1 MELYTHAHD
10 SSQNKIMKTR
20 IRNIYDRGVTGPF
33 CDSHQTKMSKSQ
45 KSPVTP
51 RRQNRVFCILEKIVM
66 SLGLIRDGFF
76 KNRSSVNFVSPKI
89 CHWTFVTDVTGR
101 YKNWPNKPRLT
112 SV

>member
-1 MELYTHAHD
+1 
-10 SSQNKIMKTR
+10 
-20 IRNIYDRGVTGPF
+20 
-33 CDSHQTKMSKSQ
+33 MSKSQ

-76 KNRSSVNFVSPKI
+76 KNRSSVNFVSPKK

-101 YKNWPNKPRLT
+101 YKNWPKTNYVIFTML
-112 SV
+112 SVEKT

>member
-1 MELYTHAHD
+1 MRLCARVELYTQTHD
-10 SSQNKIMKTR
+10 SSRNKIMKTR

-45 KSPVTP
+45 KSPAETH

-76 KNRSSVNFVSPKI
+76 KNRSSVNFVSPKK

-101 YKNWPNKPRLT
+101 
-112 SV
+112 